1 MCVEQK
7 VSCSCTCPPNSF
19 ERSDHIV
26 FGFPNRARAR
36 FLVQSAPLGWHKS
49 MALCRSWSR
58 ICTSRMTCVAREP
71 TPTHSVRNV
80 PAREGALHKFFVRA
94 RTIWGNPKLWPL
106 RSNACAFLRHLHFL
120 FHTEPPI
127 TRVWDRSDL
136 AQNDG
141 NMSTRENRE
150 LWGETKQHRGMED
163 FLVRR
168 IRSRNEVPLT
178 LICCTSSE
186 ISQRGRIM

>member
-1 MCVEQK
+1 
-7 VSCSCTCPPNSF
+7 
-19 ERSDHIV
+19 
-26 FGFPNRARAR
+26 
-36 FLVQSAPLGWHKS
+36 
-49 MALCRSWSR
+49 
-58 ICTSRMTCVAREP
+58 MTCVAREP

-150 LWGETKQHRGMED
+150 LWGETKQHRGMEY

-178 LICCTSSE
+178 LICSTSSE